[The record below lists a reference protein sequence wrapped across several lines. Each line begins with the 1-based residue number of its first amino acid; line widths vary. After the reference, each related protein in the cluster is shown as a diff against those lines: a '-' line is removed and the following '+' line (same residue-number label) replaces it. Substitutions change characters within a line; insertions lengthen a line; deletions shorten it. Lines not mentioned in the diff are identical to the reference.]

1 MGKICDICSS
11 KCFGASGYDGG
22 CCTLEGRDFIIG
34 PHHDA
39 DEFIKKLSNK
49 LGREVNKYDIFIE
62 HEEGSKL
69 LPNNP
74 SWQRKTGYP
83 ALRVDL
89 TNKRLPCI
97 FYNTTLKYCTVYDIR
112 PNTCK
117 NYECEYLKNNK

>member
-1 MGKICDICSS
+1 MANICDICST

-39 DEFIKKLSNK
+39 DEFVERLSNK
-49 LGREVNKYDIFIE
+49 LGRKVDKHDVFVE
-62 HEEGSKL
+62 HEEGSQL
-69 LPNNP
+69 LPNKP
-74 SWQRKTGYP
+74 SWQQKTGYP
-83 ALRVDL
+83 AFRVDL
-89 TNKRLPCI
+89 TNNRLPCI

-117 NYECEYLKNNK
+117 NYECDYLKNNK